1 MAEFYSLYP
10 QVPFY
15 NNIPKA
21 EVQFQTP
28 ANALA
33 TQNQGMLY
41 GVQKPLRETLGSKK
55 AGRSLPRFLVNL
67 WTMLNDESIR
77 SIQWSG
83 VNSFVVSSTEDLC
96 RDVLPKFFKH
106 NRLSSFTRQL
116 HMYQFEKVKDKGIME
131 WRHVYLNRGNSSLL
145 LSIRRKQKNDDQKL
159 KLLVDELELKIEDQN
174 QQILQLKSRMS
185 ELEKEVKMGHE
196 RTASM
201 QSQMFALA
209 ALIQTLAFPRSRVVP
224 G

>member
-1 MAEFYSLYP
+1 MAEFYSLYS

-21 EVQFQTP
+21 EVQFRTP

-33 TQNQGMLY
+33 TQNRGMVY
-41 GVQKPLRETLGSKK
+41 GVQKPLRETLGKK
-55 AGRSLPRFLVNL
+55 AGRSLPRFLKNL

-116 HMYQFEKVKDKGIME
+116 HMYQFEKLKDKGIME

-159 KLLVDELELKIEDQN
+159 KLLVEELELKIQDQN
-174 QQILQLKSRMS
+174 QQILQLKSRLS
-185 ELEKEVKMGHE
+185 ELEKEVKMGRE
-196 RTASM
+196 RNTSLE
-201 QSQMFALA
+201 SQMFALA
-209 ALIQTLAFPRSRVVP
+209 TLIQTLAFPGSRVVP
-224 G
+224 R